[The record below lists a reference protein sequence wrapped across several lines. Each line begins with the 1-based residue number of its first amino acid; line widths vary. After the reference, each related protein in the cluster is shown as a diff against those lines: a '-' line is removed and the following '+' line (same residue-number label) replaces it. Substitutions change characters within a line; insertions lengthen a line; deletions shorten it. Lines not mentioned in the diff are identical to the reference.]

1 LELKTGQTSVI
12 FNKMFVNV
20 IDTNS
25 GIFIGVNNALG
36 WSSHGKSNS
45 GFGSASNCKVSGNIH
60 VVYDQDVIDA
70 PIEDLKNVV
79 THSSADSQLNSNL
92 HFKSINA
99 NTLLT
104 NSTISVGENDQTAW
118 SSHRKNNYG
127 NGKTYG
133 LNVLKHLVNSIKDND
148 WVDSPIQHSSTPS

>member
-1 LELKTGQTSVI
+1 
-12 FNKMFVNV
+12 MFVNA

-25 GIFIGVNNALG
+25 GIFIGVNNAIG

-45 GFGSASNCKVSGNIH
+45 GFGSTSNCKVSGNIN

-79 THSSADSQLNSNL
+79 AHFSADSKLNSNL
-92 HFKSINA
+92 NFKSINA
-99 NTLLT
+99 NTILT
-104 NSTISVGENDQTAW
+104 NSSISVGENNQAAW

-127 NGKTYG
+127 NGKNYG
-133 LNVLKHLVNSIKDND
+133 LNVLKHLVNSVKDND
-148 WVDSPIQHSSTPS
+148 CLDAPIQHSSTPT